1 MMDTNVK
8 DKIEDKGP
16 KENLREAD
24 GEESNLLFT
33 DEYKEALE
41 KASYE
46 IVGNHSAVE
55 ICGWTKKSI
64 KGSEGGCYKQKFYGI
79 RSHQCTQMTPAA
91 VACDQKCVYCWRV
104 NEMFSGKQDLME
116 YAKDEPADIVQ
127 GSIEGHLRK
136 LSGFGGNPNVDQQ
149 KVLESKTVRHFAISL
164 TGEPTLYKRLP
175 EMLRELRERKI
186 SSFLVTNGLHPEMI
200 ERLRDENSLPTQLY
214 MSLDAPDER
223 TWKRI
228 DVPLVPNFWDKIKG
242 TLKLMDGLETRK
254 VLRMTVVKGWNDFD
268 VAGYAKL
275 IKMAG
280 ERVMIEVKS
289 YMHLGPARKRLSQD
303 NMLSYEEVLN
313 FSNALAS
320 ELGWKVIDEAPNSL
334 IALVAEEDWDGR
346 VIDFGDPLTGHLEST
361 FEC

>member
-1 MMDTNVK
+1 MMETD
-8 DKIEDKGP
+8 IEEG
-16 KENLREAD
+16 
-24 GEESNLLFT
+24 NLLFT
-33 DEYKEALE
+33 DEYKKALE

-55 ICGWTKKSI
+55 ICGWTKKGLNEES
-64 KGSEGGCYKQKFYGI
+64 SGCYKQKFYGI

-91 VACDQKCVYCWRV
+91 VACDQKCVYCWRA

-116 YAKDEPADIVQ
+116 YANDDPADIVE

-136 LSGFGGNPNVDQQ
+136 LSGFGGNPKIDRQ
-149 KVLESKTVRHFAISL
+149 KFIESQTVRHFAISL

-175 EMLRELRERKI
+175 EMMRELRVRKI

-214 MSLDAPDER
+214 MSLDAPDEA
-223 TWKRI
+223 TWKKI
-228 DVPLVPNFWDKIKG
+228 DIPLVPNFWDKIKG

-268 VAGYAKL
+268 ISGYADL
-275 IKMAG
+275 IRLAG
-280 ERVMIEVKS
+280 KQVMIEVKS

-303 NMLSYEEVLN
+303 NMLSYEEIIE
-313 FSNALAS
+313 FSNKLAS
-320 ELGWKVIDEAPNSL
+320 ELGWKVIEEAPNSL

-346 VIDFGDPLTGHLEST
+346 VMDFGAPLTGQHDPSFT
-361 FEC
+361 C